1 MDQLIEEVRENHE
14 QLKVSDMKFS
24 DDTQFVSTYFQ
35 IGLPIQPILIQFN
48 VIFNE
53 YQNQFSNHFFKV
65 ALKTLTSLRLVSFV
79 TDIWEPVYTKCL
91 SFVKSVRLKTIKL
104 SEVHDIYEYVEDREE
119 VKTHLHLLQ
128 SALEKCQNRIPVSVP
143 PKWMQD
149 CIEHMSFYLSLC
161 DESHA
166 ANLILKLKTKLS
178 LGGNFEMVENVAK
191 QMVLPTQDDVLL
203 SIDKNIVA
211 TAVKFFAELTS
222 NKDRY
227 LSIKKF
233 AECSDI
239 VQWIQKET
247 KGKPEC

>member
-14 QLKVSDMKFS
+14 QLKVNDLNT
-24 DDTQFVSTYFQ
+24 DDTQFVSTHFKS
-35 IGLPIQPILIQFN
+35 GLTVQPILTHFY

-53 YQNQFSNHFFKV
+53 CPSKFSRHFLKV
-65 ALKTLTSLRLVSFV
+65 ALKKITSLSLASFV
-79 TDIWEPVYTKCL
+79 TDIWEPVYSKCL
-91 SFVKSVRLKTIKL
+91 SFVESVRLKTIKL
-104 SEVHDIYEYVEDREE
+104 GEVHNIYEYVGDKEE
-119 VKTHLHLLQ
+119 VKTHLHFLQ
-128 SALEKCQNRIPVSVP
+128 SALEKCQNRKPVSVP
-143 PKWMQD
+143 PKWMHD
-149 CIEHMSFYLSLC
+149 AIEHMGFYLSLC

-166 ANLILKLKTKLS
+166 ANLILELKTKLR
-178 LGGNFEMVENVAK
+178 LGGNFEMVEKVAK
-191 QMVLPTQDDVLL
+191 QMVLPTQDDMLS

-211 TAVKFFAELTS
+211 TAVVFFAELAS

-247 KGKPEC
+247 KGKLEC